1 VLVTVV
7 VTDGVG
13 VEVSD
18 GVGVI
23 DIVPVGVGVTGT

>member
-1 VLVTVV
+1 MLVTVV

-13 VEVSD
+13 VEVSVV
-18 GVGVI
+18 VGVT